1 MKVGDLVYWSETPS
15 LLGIV
20 LEASHNRHLN
30 TPILRVR
37 WANGATN
44 EYRHWATWL
53 EVVQ

>member
-1 MKVGDLVYWSETPS
+1 MKIGDLVYWSELPS

-20 LEASHNRHLN
+20 LEIRENQH
-30 TPILRVR
+30 PILRVR